1 MKMSSVPYV
10 IRIYIG
16 SAVILFLIPVPTLFL
31 IGYLNILNLLNFYDF
46 RSKAIPTR
54 VETWHW
60 Q

>member
-54 VETWHW
+54 VET
-60 Q
+60 